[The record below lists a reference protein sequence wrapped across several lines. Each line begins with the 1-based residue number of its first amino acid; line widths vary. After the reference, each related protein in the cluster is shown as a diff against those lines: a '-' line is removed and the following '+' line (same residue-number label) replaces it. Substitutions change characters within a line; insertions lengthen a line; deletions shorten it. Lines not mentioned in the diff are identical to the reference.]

1 LSTPNNPNV
10 FSVLKVVD
18 DTISPPNSYEGWARV
33 LLSSLWATTVRGLLP
48 LAFFFSPL
56 PSSSTNTPMH
66 VVLGP
71 AYMSSIAQALQVH
84 LEAALQLLAPCMQ
97 SAAATGGAGAADRA
111 ATYLKTHERLQYEIK
126 NACVMHATGG
136 QHVVSTGGNVRGV
149 DERKRWKTCCTP
161 FCSSWGGVKSKKK
174 EEVCDAGRLGDPVSK
189 PPSPAILKILSAI
202 NSIPWLDHATA
213 ETLRAERLL
222 SLSPLNPSTSSPSAP
237 LKLYI
242 DAKNVEGCM
251 SVRVS
256 HVDQEAWF
264 TQSKS
269 TAPVATN
276 IDLTGL
282 GVSEEF
288 TVATSD
294 NPFVQVL
301 FFFLTRGHLPK
312 LSYNACVS
320 VCMDIASFCAAKFEL
335 IILYDRYQRTKR
347 SKDERILAGVM
358 H

>member
-1 LSTPNNPNV
+1 
-10 FSVLKVVD
+10 
-18 DTISPPNSYEGWARV
+18 
-33 LLSSLWATTVRGLLP
+33 
-48 LAFFFSPL
+48 
-56 PSSSTNTPMH
+56 
-66 VVLGP
+66 
-71 AYMSSIAQALQVH
+71 
-84 LEAALQLLAPCMQ
+84 MQ
-97 SAAATGGAGAADRA
+97 SAAAAGGAGAADRA

-126 NACVMHATGG
+126 NARIMHATGG
-136 QHVVSTGGNVRGV
+136 QHGVATGENVRGV
-149 DERKRWKTCCTP
+149 DAQKRWKTCCTP
-161 FCSSWGGVKSKKK
+161 FCSSWVGVKSKRK
-174 EEVCDAGRLGDPVSK
+174 EDVRDAGRLGDPVSQ
-189 PPSPAILKILSAI
+189 PPNPAILRILSAI
-202 NSIPWLDHATA
+202 NSVPWLDHATA

-222 SLSPLNPSTSSPSAP
+222 ALSPLNPSISSPVAP

-301 FFFLTRGHLPK
+301 FSFLTRGHLPK
-312 LSYNACVS
+312 QTYNACVS
-320 VCMDIASFCAAKFEL
+320 VCMDIASFCTANLEL
-335 IILYDRYQRTKR
+335 IIPL
-347 SKDERILAGVM
+347 
-358 H
+358 